1 MYFHLSLSL
10 FLYIYIYICS
20 FILSMFNLEEE
31 KKLIIAPII

>member
-10 FLYIYIYICS
+10 FLYIYICS